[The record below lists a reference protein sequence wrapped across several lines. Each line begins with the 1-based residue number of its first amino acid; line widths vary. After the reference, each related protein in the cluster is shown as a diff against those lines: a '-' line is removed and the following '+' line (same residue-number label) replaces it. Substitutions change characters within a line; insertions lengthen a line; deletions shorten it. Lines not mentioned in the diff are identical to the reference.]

1 MMLIEL
7 FEARRYPEQNP
18 KTSINDIIQRAL
30 DNTTDT
36 VAGTKNLFVSFT
48 TVDKLGINPG
58 SSDRTTPLAI
68 YAYPAEYIVSMIGS
82 EKSMSKLPY
91 AGSAR
96 FANLFKARGNIVHL
110 NTITDTDVYFQK
122 LGQLLNDSAK
132 FEDIVTRTESVYSD
146 RHGGAL
152 WQVISSVAL
161 ALSNAKGTPYPVI
174 WNKVIR
180 HIGIDGVVD
189 MDNSASGGG
198 NIIHTNEPC
207 QAAFFS
213 TSAVYDLD
221 RVLNRH
227 SPGDVSVRT
236 QNGTQRHNTIL
247 ALRSAKT
254 VDEVLSRLTV
264 DGMFR
269 YVKDPALRIEV
280 IKTQPGI
287 IINAPNASVEEQI
300 AAITANPRLVA
311 RVKNLEQSTLARI
324 FKEHPRLVF
333 DDAAIL
339 RKYENNLT
347 PELQQ
352 AMIRQHPE
360 LIYKVANPDPDV
372 IKFVIDRTEKFS
384 KNNIPTGLADLA
396 IEHGISYHWKPSG
409 PSLWQKIEQT
419 KAAIDRTKQEM
430 STSNSH
436 PQTQHTLNFHAK
448 NLERLINM
456 AERDQYYLEHSING
470 VV

>member
-18 KTSINDIIQRAL
+18 KTSINDVIKRAL

-36 VAGTKNLFVSFT
+36 IAGTKNLFVSFT

-58 SSDRTTPLAI
+58 SSYRSTPLAI
-68 YAYPAEYIVSMIGS
+68 YAYPAEYVVSMIGS

-91 AGSAR
+91 AGSAQ

-110 NTITDTDVYFQK
+110 NTITDTDGYFQK
-122 LGQLLNDSAK
+122 LGQLLTDSAK
-132 FEDIVTRTESVYSD
+132 FDDIFTHTESVYSD
-146 RHGGAL
+146 RPGNAL
-152 WQVISSVAL
+152 WQAISSVAL
-161 ALSNAKGTPYPVI
+161 ELSNVKGAPYPVV

-221 RVLNRH
+221 RDLNRY
-227 SPGDVSVRT
+227 SPGDVSVRA
-236 QNGTQRHNTIL
+236 QNGAQRHNTIL

-254 VDEVLSRLTV
+254 VDEVLSRLLS
-264 DGMFR
+264 DDMFR
-269 YVKDPALRIEV
+269 YVKDPALRLEV
-280 IKTQPGI
+280 IKAQPGI
-287 IINAPNASVEEQI
+287 IINVPNASVEEQVT
-300 AAITANPRLVA
+300 AITANPRLAA
-311 RVKNLEQSTLARI
+311 RVKNLEQTTLARI

-333 DDAAIL
+333 DGDAIL
-339 RKYENNLT
+339 RKYENDLT

-352 AMIRQHPE
+352 AMIKQHPD
-360 LIYKVANPDPDV
+360 LIYKVAEPDTGV
-372 IKFVIDRTEKFS
+372 IKFVVDRTEKFS
-384 KNNIPTGLADLA
+384 KHNIPVQLADLA
-396 IEHGISYHWKPSG
+396 IEHGVDYHWKPAD
-409 PSLWQKIEQT
+409 PSVWQKIEQT
-419 KAAIDRTKQEM
+419 KAAIERTKQEM
-430 STSNSH
+430 ASSNSQPH
-436 PQTQHTLNFHAK
+436 AQNTLSFHTK
-448 NLERLINM
+448 NLERLINA
-456 AERDQYYLEHSING
+456 AEHDQYYLEHSING
-470 VV
+470 AV

>member
-1 MMLIEL
+1 MLLLEL
-7 FEARRYPEQNP
+7 FEARRHPEQNP
-18 KTSINDIIQRAL
+18 KTSINDIIQHAL

-48 TVDKLGINPG
+48 TVDKLGINP
-58 SSDRTTPLAI
+58 SSSYRSTPLAI

-91 AGSAR
+91 AGSAQ

-122 LGQLLNDSAK
+122 LGQLLGDSAK
-132 FEDIVTRTESVYSD
+132 FEDIVTRTESNYSD
-146 RHGGAL
+146 TPGGAL

-161 ALSNAKGTPYPVI
+161 EISNNKGAPYPVV
-174 WNKVIR
+174 WNKVLR

-189 MDNSASGGG
+189 MDRSASGGG

-221 RVLNRH
+221 RVLNRY

-236 QNGTQRHNTIL
+236 QSGAQRHNTIL

-254 VDEVLSRLTV
+254 VDEVLSLLTI
-264 DGMFR
+264 DEMFR
-269 YVKDPALRIEV
+269 YVKDPALRLEV

-287 IINAPNASVEEQI
+287 IINVPNASAEEQI

-311 RVKNLEQSTLARI
+311 RVKNLEQSTLASI
-324 FKEHPRLVF
+324 FKEYPRLVF
-333 DDAAIL
+333 DGDAIL

-352 AMIRQHPE
+352 AMIKQHPD
-360 LIYKVANPDPDV
+360 LIYKVVDPDPAV

-384 KNNIPTGLADLA
+384 KNNIPAGLADLA
-396 IEHGISYHWKPSG
+396 IEHGISYHWKPLG
-409 PSLWQKIEQT
+409 PELRQKIEQT
-419 KAAIDRTKQEM
+419 KAAIERTKQEM
-430 STSNSH
+430 STSNSQ
-436 PQTQHTLNFHAK
+436 PQAQLTLNFHTK
-448 NLERLINM
+448 NLERLISM
-456 AERDQYYLEHSING
+456 AEHDQYYLEHSING
-470 VV
+470 AV